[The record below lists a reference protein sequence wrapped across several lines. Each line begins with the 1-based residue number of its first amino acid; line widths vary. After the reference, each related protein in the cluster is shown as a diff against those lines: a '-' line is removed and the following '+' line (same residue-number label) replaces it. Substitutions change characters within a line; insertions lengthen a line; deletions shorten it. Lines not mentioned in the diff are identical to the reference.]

1 MLSPR
6 VNLGQPK
13 AISVAPVGSK
23 AFAAIWLLSSTIA
36 SLPAPATTCTGVQL
50 GQGNSQLCV
59 WGCFEVTFT
68 ETHKWLQW
76 RWRCGS
82 NAKWSTLETGK
93 SQVTS
98 LLTVLEEQR
107 VAFHVVLGGF
117 SQKALSTWC
126 GWVCGRQGVVQSDVQ
141 CSVFCMKLFCN
152 HSPRPLLL
160 NGNICISDLAVKCI
174 TPSSF

>member
-6 VNLGQPK
+6 LNLGQPK
-13 AISVAPVGSK
+13 AISVAPVGRK

-50 GQGNSQLCV
+50 GQGNWQLC
-59 WGCFEVTFT
+59 GCGCLQATFT

-76 RWRCGS
+76 RWRSGF
-82 NAKWSTLETGK
+82 NTQWSALKTGK

-107 VAFHVVLGGF
+107 VAFSVVLGGF
-117 SQKALSTWC
+117 SQKGHSTGVTGSVAGMEWC
-126 GWVCGRQGVVQSDVQ
+126 SLMFSVVSFVWNYSATTHPEL
-141 CSVFCMKLFCN
+141 CSWM
-152 HSPRPLLL
+152 
-160 NGNICISDLAVKCI
+160 A
-174 TPSSF
+174 SSASQT